1 MRVYIKTD
9 SKNRITGI
17 NSELF
22 IHDVSG
28 WTEIDSGDG
37 DKFAHAQGNYL
48 PMPLTDDNGVYR
60 YKFQNGIISERSAE
74 EMAADLSTNVPVYP
88 TDRERL
94 EALESLFSEI
104 GSLSLLSGI
113 KMSQFYELQVKLGK
127 IGIDNVPLRWRE
139 QVRKKLEEDR

>member
-22 IHDVSG
+22 IDDVSG

-48 PMPLTDDNGVYR
+48 PLPLIDENGCYR
-60 YKFQNGIISERSAE
+60 YKFQNGIISERSAD
-74 EMAADLSTNVPVYP
+74 EMAADMPAPEYSVST
-88 TDRERL
+88 EQRL
-94 EALESLFSEI
+94 TAMENAVEEI
-104 GSLSLLSGI
+104 INIL
-113 KMSQFYELQVKLGK
+113 MEV
-127 IGIDNVPLRWRE
+127 
-139 QVRKKLEEDR
+139 